1 MLRMRLCLPLL
12 ALILA
17 GCGEYK
23 GPVPDATY
31 FWQIKTSTI
40 EFSACTDDADFRAPL
55 TPIPITDNTFLIYKV
70 SSDGTKA
77 ITQKCDR
84 LDAKTCTPS
93 DRMVIFDV
101 TGREL
106 NATESRKQPIGM
118 TGCSLQ
124 ETETSTLTDAT
135 RQMTLNLV
143 NVLTL
148 VDSPPACDQVEADLK
163 MRSPNMLGVEGC
175 VITSKLTGELK

>member
-1 MLRMRLCLPLL
+1 MRLHLL
-12 ALILA
+12 ALTLLLA
-17 GCGEYK
+17 GCPQYT
-23 GPVPDATY
+23 GPQANATY
-31 FWQIKTSTI
+31 FWQVKTSTL
-40 EFSACTDDADFRAPL
+40 EFGACSDAEDFRMGL
-55 TPIPITDNTFLIYKV
+55 TALPITDNTFVIYKI

-84 LDAKTCTPS
+84 LDSRSCTPS
-93 DRMVIFDV
+93 DSNIVFDV

-106 NATESRKQPIGM
+106 NFSQTNKAPIGM

-124 ETETSTLTDAT
+124 QTETWTLTDAT
-135 RQMTLNLV
+135 RLMTLDLV

-148 VDSPPACDQVEADLK
+148 VDSRPACDQVENDLK
-163 MRSPNMLGVEGC
+163 TRSPNKLGVEGC

>member
-1 MLRMRLCLPLL
+1 MRLHLSIFAV
-12 ALILA
+12 ALFSA
-17 GCGEYK
+17 CPQYN
-23 GPVPDATY
+23 GPQADATY
-31 FWQIKTSTI
+31 FWQVKTSTL
-40 EFSACTDDADFRAPL
+40 EFGACSDAMDFRMPL
-55 TPIPITDNTFLIYKV
+55 TALPITDNTFIIYKV

-84 LDAKTCTPS
+84 LDSATCTAS
-93 DRMVIFDV
+93 DSNVVFDV

-106 NATESRKQPIGM
+106 NFTQSDKTPIGM

-124 ETETSTLTDAT
+124 QTETWTLTDAT
-135 RQMTLNLV
+135 RAMTLDMV

-148 VDSPPACDQVEADLK
+148 VDSQPACDQVEADLK
-163 MRSPNMLGVEGC
+163 ARSPNMLGVEGC

>member
-1 MLRMRLCLPLL
+1 MRLHLPVLS
-12 ALILA
+12 LILA
-17 GCGEYK
+17 GCQQYM
-23 GPVPDATY
+23 GPQPDATY
-31 FWQIKTSTI
+31 FWQVKTSTI
-40 EFSACTDDADFRAPL
+40 EFGACSDAADFRMPL
-55 TPIPITDNTFLIYKV
+55 TALPITDNTFVIYKV
-70 SSDGTKA
+70 SSDGSKA

-84 LDAKTCTPS
+84 LDSSTCSQS
-93 DRMVIFDV
+93 DSMVVFDV

-106 NATESRKQPIGM
+106 NFSKTDKAPIGM

-124 ETETSTLTDAT
+124 QTETWTLTDAT
-135 RQMTLNLV
+135 RAMTLDLV

-148 VDSPPACDQVEADLK
+148 VDSQPACDQVEADLK

>member
-1 MLRMRLCLPLL
+1 MRLHLPLL

-17 GCGEYK
+17 GCPQYM
-23 GPVPDATY
+23 GPVADATY
-31 FWQIKTSTI
+31 FWQVKTSTI
-40 EFSACTDDADFRAPL
+40 EFGACSDATDFRMPL
-55 TPIPITDNTFLIYKV
+55 TALPITDNTFVIYKV
-70 SSDGTKA
+70 SSDGSKA

-84 LDAKTCTPS
+84 LDSSTCSQS
-93 DRMVIFDV
+93 DSMVVFDV

-106 NATESRKQPIGM
+106 NFTQTQKAPIGM

-124 ETETSTLTDAT
+124 QTETWTLTDAT
-135 RQMTLNLV
+135 RAMTLDLV

-163 MRSPNMLGVEGC
+163 ARSPNMLGVEGC